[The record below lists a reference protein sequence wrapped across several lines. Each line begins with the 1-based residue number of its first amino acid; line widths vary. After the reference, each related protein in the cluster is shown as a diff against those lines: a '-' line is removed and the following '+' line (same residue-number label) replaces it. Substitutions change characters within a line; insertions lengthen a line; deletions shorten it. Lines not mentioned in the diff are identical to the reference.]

1 MSNDMPRA
9 TTSVAGR
16 IIEFFRTAP
25 MEVAE
30 FAAGQVSDV
39 LRERRAKSK
48 AAKDRAA
55 GTKTATPA
63 ATAAVPKAAVRK
75 KTKKKKPVQKVA
87 AVAATPAEPALPL
100 DESVEAGDAPELVGA
115 R

>member
-1 MSNDMPRA
+1 MPRA

-75 KTKKKKPVQKVA
+75 KTKKKKAPAQKVA